1 MIKKIIKSLVYLLLF
16 PIVYFICLIKPI
28 KFIRFCEIFSGRFGE
43 FISQVEGYFYNKS
56 KYKEINTAL
65 SNTFGFGGHNAS
77 LIFTKFNA

>member
-56 KYKEINTAL
+56 KYKEL
-65 SNTFGFGGHNAS
+65 SDS
-77 LIFTKFNA
+77 KIIIFMVLLFQIIK